1 LFRRLFGKEEKTQ
14 DDVKLEASL
23 QKTRTGIL
31 GRITTIFQ
39 ENEITDDLWDELEE
53 ALIRG
58 DVGTKVA
65 TTLVERTRQR
75 VEHENVKATSKAYLI
90 LKEEMVRL
98 LQSDEPLHIDEPR
111 LLTVVLVVGVN
122 GSGKTTSIGK
132 MAHWYKKRGR
142 KVVLGAADTFRA
154 AAIDQLKI
162 WGERA
167 GVEVIAHAPGADP
180 GAVLFDA
187 MRASQESRAAD
198 LLIVD
203 TAGRLQTKFNLMK
216 ELEKIKAVAG
226 KQVHRAPHEVL
237 LVLDAS
243 TGQNAISQAKA
254 FSDSAGVTGIVLTK
268 LDGTSRGGAI
278 LNIKQE
284 LNVPVRFV
292 GTGEKLDDFALFDPV
307 AFVDGLL
314 QETH

>member
-1 LFRRLFGKEEKTQ
+1 MFRRLFGKRDEKTE
-14 DDVKLEASL
+14 DEVKLEESL
-23 QKTRTGIL
+23 QKTRGGIL
-31 GRITTIFQ
+31 GRLGSLFQ
-39 ENEITDDLWDELEE
+39 ENEITGELWDDLEE
-53 ALIRG
+53 TLIAG
-58 DVGTKVA
+58 DVGMA
-65 TTLVERTRQR
+65 TTTELVERTRQR
-75 VEHENVKATSKAYLI
+75 VEQENIKSAHDAYWV
-90 LKEEMVRL
+90 LKQEMVRL
-98 LQSDEPLHIDEPR
+98 LEADEPLQIDQPR

-132 MAHWYKKRGR
+132 MAYWYKQRGR

-167 GVEVIAHAPGADP
+167 GVEVIAHEPGADP
-180 GAVLFDA
+180 GAVVFDA
-187 MRASQESRAAD
+187 LRASQESRKAD

-243 TGQNAISQAKA
+243 TGQNAIAQAKA
-254 FSDSAGVTGIVLTK
+254 FRESAGVTGIVLTK
-268 LDGTSRGGAI
+268 LDGTSKGGAV
-278 LNIKQE
+278 LSIKRE
-284 LNVPVRFV
+284 LGVPVRFV
-292 GTGEKLDDFALFDPV
+292 GTGEKIGDFALFDPV
-307 AFVDGLL
+307 AFVEGLVG
-314 QETH
+314 E

>member
-1 LFRRLFGKEEKTQ
+1 MFRRLFGKEEKSE

-23 QKTRTGIL
+23 QKTRAGFL

-39 ENEITDDLWDELEE
+39 ENEITAELWEALEE

-58 DVGTKVA
+58 DVGMSAA
-65 TTLVERTRQR
+65 TLLVDKTRQR
-75 VEHENVKATSKAYLI
+75 VERENVKATSRAYQI
-90 LKEEMVRL
+90 LKEEMVRM

-132 MAHWYKKRGR
+132 MANWYKQRGR
-142 KVVLGAADTFRA
+142 KVVIGAADTFRA
-154 AAIDQLKI
+154 AAIDQVKI

-167 GVEVIAHAPGADP
+167 KVDVIAHAPGADP
-180 GAVLFDA
+180 GAVIFDA
-187 MRASQESRAAD
+187 IRASQESRGAD

-254 FSDSAGVTGIVLTK
+254 FGESAGVTGIVLTK
-268 LDGTSRGGAI
+268 LDGSSRGGAI

-284 LNVPVRFV
+284 LGVPVRFV
-292 GTGEKLDDFALFDPV
+292 GTGEQIDDFALFDPV
-307 AFVDGLL
+307 AFVDSLL
-314 QETH
+314 QD

>member
-1 LFRRLFGKEEKTQ
+1 MFRRLFGKEEKSE

-23 QKTRTGIL
+23 QKTRAGFL

-39 ENEITDDLWDELEE
+39 ENEITEELWEELEE

-58 DVGTKVA
+58 DVGMNVA
-65 TTLVERTRQR
+65 TTLVNKTRQR
-75 VEHENVKATSKAYLI
+75 VERENVKATNRAYLI
-90 LKEEMVRL
+90 LKEEMVRM
-98 LQSDEPLHIDEPR
+98 LQSDDPLHIDEPR

-132 MAHWYKKRGR
+132 MAYWYKQRGR
-142 KVVLGAADTFRA
+142 KVVIGAADTFRA
-154 AAIDQLKI
+154 AAIDQVKI

-167 GVEVIAHAPGADP
+167 KVDVIAHAPGADP
-180 GAVLFDA
+180 GAVIFDA
-187 MRASQESRAAD
+187 IRASQESRGAD

-237 LVLDAS
+237 LVLDAA

-254 FSDSAGVTGIVLTK
+254 FGESAGVTGIVLTK

-284 LNVPVRFV
+284 LGVPVRFV
-292 GTGEKLDDFALFDPV
+292 GTGEQINDFALFDPV

-314 QETH
+314 EE